1 MAVAGTIRAVCGL
14 NTVMPGCR
22 HSTALPIVPQ
32 TGSGLRLSQFLVS
45 GRPSVRPVNDNRP
58 PHIPGFWPWA
68 LAIGVA
74 PVLSGILLLALMF

>member
-1 MAVAGTIRAVCGL
+1 
-14 NTVMPGCR
+14 MPGCR
-22 HSTALPIVPQ
+22 HSTALPMVPQ
-32 TGSGLRLSQFLVS
+32 TGSGLRLSQFIVN
-45 GRPSVRPVNDNRP
+45 GRTSVRPVNDNRP

>member
-1 MAVAGTIRAVCGL
+1 M
-14 NTVMPGCR
+14 
-22 HSTALPIVPQ
+22 
-32 TGSGLRLSQFLVS
+32 SQFLVS

-58 PHIPGFWPWA
+58 PHVPGFWPWA